1 MIKKVIP
8 SILLIT
14 TTLLATY
21 CSQPYGKN
29 ELPIM
34 GRKKIVEKEVE
45 GAIVMDTLDH
55 MIADFAFYDQ
65 DSALITN
72 ETFKNQI
79 YISDFFFTSCPT
91 ICPKMKK
98 QMLRI
103 YEKFEENPEVAILSH
118 TIDPTHDNVEVLNEY
133 AEALG
138 VKSSKWHFVTGDE
151 DTIYH
156 IGEKSYMVTAGED
169 SEAPGGY
176 IHSGA
181 FLLIDDQRRIRGVYD
196 GTMEEQ
202 VDILL
207 SDIDLLLEELKR
219 RK

>member
-1 MIKKVIP
+1 MIKNISTAVH
-8 SILLIT
+8 LLFIVS
-14 TTLLATY
+14 LVVS

-34 GRKKIVEKEVE
+34 GRKKVVEKEVD
-45 GAIVMDTLDH
+45 GRMVKDTLDH

-65 DSALITN
+65 DSSLITN

-79 YISDFFFTSCPT
+79 YVSDFFFTSCPT

-98 QMLRI
+98 QMLRV
-103 YEKFEENPEVAILSH
+103 YEKFENTPQVSLLSH
-118 TIDPTHDNVEVLNEY
+118 SIDPRHDNVEVLNEY
-133 AEALG
+133 ANALG

-151 DTIYH
+151 DDIYK
-156 IGEKSYMVTAGED
+156 IGEKSYMVTAGEEED
-169 SEAPGGY
+169 APGGY

-181 FLLIDDQRRIRGVYD
+181 FLLVDDKRRIRGVYD

-207 SDIDLLLEELKR
+207 SDIDILLKELANK
-219 RK
+219 K

>member
-1 MIKKVIP
+1 MINKV
-8 SILLIT
+8 SSTILLFIT
-14 TTLLATY
+14 AVLTTY

-34 GRKKIVEKEVE
+34 GRKKIVEKEIE
-45 GAIVMDTLDH
+45 GKIVLDTLDH

-65 DSALITN
+65 DSVLITN
-72 ETFKNQI
+72 KTFENQI
-79 YISDFFFTSCPT
+79 YVSDFFFTSCPT

-98 QMLRI
+98 QMLRV
-103 YEKFEENPEVAILSH
+103 YEKFEETPEVVILSH
-118 TIDPTHDNVEVLNEY
+118 TIDPTHDSVELLNEY
-133 AEALG
+133 ANALG

-151 DTIYH
+151 DAIYK

-169 SEAPGGY
+169 EEAPGGY

-181 FLLIDDQRRIRGVYD
+181 FLLVDDQRRIRGVYD

-207 SDIDLLLEELKR
+207 SDIELLLRELAAK
-219 RK
+219 K